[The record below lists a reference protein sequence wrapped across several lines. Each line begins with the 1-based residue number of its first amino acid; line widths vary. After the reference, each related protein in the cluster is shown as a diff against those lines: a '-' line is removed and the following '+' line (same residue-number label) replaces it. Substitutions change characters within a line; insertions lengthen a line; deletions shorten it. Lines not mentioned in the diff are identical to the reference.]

1 MADARQFLCPWETLC
16 CAHARRNPAVVAQ
29 LSSKDRR
36 ERRWQKRCGGA
47 STTSIE
53 RACTARPHPCAR
65 VTSRLASAPRSRC
78 CHPGSMAAPDVRD
91 APPRSRDP
99 HRRMCVTHPLD
110 PAIPK
115 IPQSSDPRDLN
126 PLPIPQ
132 SNPASRCRT
141 PMPQSHAAGQTSGIG
156 PLPSA
161 RVSRESV
168 SGCAPRTTFFSS
180 SCGPRAEPIQIR
192 QRILLRWDLDRCA
205 DLRRQRRCVES
216 CCCIAS
222 EEWEATHADH
232 TC

>member
-1 MADARQFLCPWETLC
+1 MRDSF
-16 CAHARRNPAVVAQ
+16 CAHGRHFAVPMPAEIQRSLRNSPQRTGGKGDGRSDVVGPRPPQ
-29 LSSKDRR
+29 LSVH
-36 ERRWQKRCGGA
+36 
-47 STTSIE
+47 
-53 RACTARPHPCAR
+53 ARPGLTPVR
-65 VTSRLASAPRSRC
+65 
-78 CHPGSMAAPDVRD
+78 GSPPAWLQHQEAAAVIQDRW
-91 APPRSRDP
+91 R
-99 HRRMCVTHPLD
+99 RRMCVTHPLD